1 MIVDYKESLLQ
12 IQDQKVLIWFSGG
25 PDSVATY
32 DIVYNFFL
40 QQNRDISNI
49 YLAYFDHG
57 VREESKQESDH
68 ISNHYDNVLIGKFGG
83 SEYDEATL
91 RKSRWEFFDELI
103 TKYDF
108 KFLIT
113 WHNLT
118 DRYETTLLN
127 MIRWSDLWWFLNMRQ
142 VEVRDRYTIIRPLLH
157 TTKMDI
163 QRYCD
168 NKKLHY
174 FVDKTNFDENISLR
188 NKIRKYI
195 IWFLDKINTDNGK
208 NFWKSM
214 DRIYEK
220 VENLEDKNF
229 IKSRKRW
236 DGRLTKIDLPWFF
249 GWELYKCEWNWSV
262 SMFVK
267 LFKSFGIYNNITKSK
282 LEDLYR
288 FAVGN
293 NIWKKQLQ
301 WLVFYKSHW
310 YLYFLHPN
318 DLYNQDKV
326 LFWWQEQIDMS
337 WWYEYNQTDVLYL
350 SKDLRSYKY
359 KSKNLYKYLLNNKVP
374 VFVRDL
380 VPVVVDMT
388 QNQIIHIYI
397 DLIQKKINGWYN
409 VSL

>member
-12 IQDQKVLIWFSGG
+12 IQNQKVLIWFSGG

-32 DIVYNFFL
+32 DVLYNFFL
-40 QQNRDISNI
+40 QQNWDIANI
-49 YLAYFDHG
+49 YLAYFDHD
-57 VREESKQESDH
+57 VREESAQESDY
-68 ISNHYDNVLIGKFGG
+68 ISNHYDNVLLWKFAWDNH
-83 SEYDEATL
+83 DEATL
-91 RKSRWEFFDELI
+91 RKSRQEFFESI
-103 TKYDF
+103 ISEYDF
-108 KFLIT
+108 KFFIT
-113 WHNLT
+113 GHNLT

-127 MIRWSDLWWFLNMRQ
+127 MIRWSDLGGFLNMKQ
-142 VEVRDRYTIIRPLLH
+142 VEDRDRYTIIRPLLH

-163 QRYCD
+163 QKYCD

-174 FVDKTNFDENISLR
+174 FIDKTNFDENVSLR

-208 NFWKSM
+208 NFRRSM

-236 DGRLTKIDLPWFF
+236 DGRLTKLDFPLFF
-249 GWELYKCEWNWSV
+249 GYEVYKCEWNWSV

-267 LFKSFGIYNNITKSK
+267 LFKKFTIYNNITKSK

-288 FAVGN
+288 FAVWN
-293 NIWKKQLQ
+293 SIWKKQLQ
-301 WLVFYKSHW
+301 WLIFYKSHGH
-310 YLYFLHPN
+310 LYFTMPN
-318 DLYNQDKV
+318 NDYNQDKI
-326 LFWWQEQIDMS
+326 LRRRQEQIDIL
-337 WWYEYNQTDVLYL
+337 WWYEYDQNCVLYI

-359 KSKNLYKYLLNNKVP
+359 KSKNLSKYLLNNKIP
-374 VFVRDL
+374 IFVRDFI
-380 VPVVVDMT
+380 PIIFDT
-388 QNQIIHIYI
+388 IQDQIIYIYI